1 MLIPILYS
9 LVFLVFSAR
18 AVVRL
23 VILLDLQEQLLSETG
38 YEMKPVCRLY
48 ENKLQLTVIKNIV
61 KLGCRELY
69 LYFHFFSRNCFI

>member
-9 LVFLVFSAR
+9 LVFLVFF
-18 AVVRL
+18 
-23 VILLDLQEQLLSETG
+23 SEGSCEAG
-38 YEMKPVCRLY
+38 YPAGFTRTASFRNWIRDETVCRLY
-48 ENKLQLTVIKNIV
+48 ENKLQLTVIKNII